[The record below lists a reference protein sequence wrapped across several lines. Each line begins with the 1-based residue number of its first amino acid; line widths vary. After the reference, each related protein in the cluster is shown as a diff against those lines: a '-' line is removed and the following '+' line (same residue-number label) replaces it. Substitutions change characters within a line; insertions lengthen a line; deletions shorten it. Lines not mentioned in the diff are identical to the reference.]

1 MRGAME
7 VLESR
12 FKETEIGLIPEDW
25 EVVKLGEVAEIS
37 SGGSAPQGK
46 KYFEGNSPFIRVQH
60 LDNDNYKVKGCDYI
74 TDEAVKK
81 YKLKLYPKDTIIF
94 PKSGASIYLEKRAK
108 LPFDAYIVSHLM
120 AVRSKSRLLLQD
132 YLFFNLVSKKLSKDK
147 ADNYPTLNISEI
159 SQIPIPLPPLEE
171 QKGIADIL
179 STVQNAIEKTE
190 KVINATKQLKKSI
203 MKHLF
208 TYGAV
213 AVDEIDRVKLKESE
227 IGLIPEHWEVVKL
240 GEVFKITQKPKNLKL
255 ENYNLIP
262 FIPMENIGFGT
273 FNPKYV
279 MKNPKD
285 ILSGTY
291 FEKGDLLLAKITPSF
306 ENGKQSVVND
316 IPIEFG
322 IATTEVIPLKQ
333 TEKSLISYLFYY
345 LMKPE
350 FRKYLALKMEGSTG
364 RKRLPKEVLFNSLIP
379 LPPLDE
385 QQKIANIL
393 TTIDQKIQAEEK
405 KKTVLQNLFKTLLQ
419 QLMTGKIRVKKTK
432 T

>member
-1 MRGAME
+1 ME
-7 VLESR
+7 VVESR

-46 KYFEGNSPFIRVQH
+46 EYFVGNNPFIRVQH
-60 LDNDNYKVKGCDYI
+60 LDNDNYIVKGCDYI

-81 YKLKLYPKDTIIF
+81 YKLKLFPKDTIIF

-120 AVRSKSRLLLQD
+120 AVRSKSHLLLQD

-159 SQIPIPLPPLEE
+159 SQVLIPLPPLEE
-171 QKGIADIL
+171 QKAIADIL
-179 STVQNAIEKTE
+179 SAVQNAIEKTE
-190 KVINATKQLKKSI
+190 KVINATKQLKKSM

-213 AVDEIDRVKLKESE
+213 AVGEIDKVKLKESE
-227 IGLIPEHWEVVKL
+227 IGLIPEHWEVVRL
-240 GEVFKITQKPKNLKL
+240 GQVVKTIKGKKPK
-255 ENYNLIP
+255 
-262 FIPMENIGFGT
+262 
-273 FNPKYV
+273 
-279 MKNPKD
+279 
-285 ILSGTY
+285 ILSENPSKNSLPYLTAEY
-291 FEKGDLLLAKITPSF
+291 FRYGIPNQFVNIEVEKELPVCKKEDVVLIWDGSKAGQVFTGLEGILASTMVKINPIINNLDKSYLYHFLTTKFDYLNSQTT
-306 ENGKQSVVND
+306 GST
-316 IPIEFG
+316 IPHINKTVF
-322 IATTEVIPLKQ
+322 LNL
-333 TEKSLISYLFYY
+333 LISF
-345 LMKPE
+345 
-350 FRKYLALKMEGSTG
+350 
-364 RKRLPKEVLFNSLIP
+364 
-379 LPPLDE
+379 PPLDE

-405 KKTVLQNLFKTLLQ
+405 KKEALQNLFKTLLQ

>member
-1 MRGAME
+1 MREVME
-7 VLESR
+7 VIESG

-25 EVVKLGEVAEIS
+25 EVVRLGKVAEIS

-46 KYFEGNSPFIRVQH
+46 EYFEGNNPFIRVQH
-60 LDNDNYKVKGCDYI
+60 LDNDNYKIKGCDYV

-147 ADNYPTLNISEI
+147 ADNYPTLNISEV
-159 SQIPIPLPPLEE
+159 SQILIPFPPLEE
-171 QKGIADIL
+171 QKAIADIL

-190 KVINATKQLKKSI
+190 KVINATKQLKKSM

-213 AVDEIDRVKLKESE
+213 AVDEIDKVKLKESE
-227 IGLIPEHWEVVKL
+227 IGLIPEDWEVVRLENFMEGFTPNKKL
-240 GEVFKITQKPKNLKL
+240 KQSDYKAIGKFPVIDQSQEYVAGFYDDETMVFDKDLPVILFGDHTRIIKYVDFPFICGADGLKIIIPKENFHRKYFYYALLNLNIPSRGYNRHFKILK
-255 ENYNLIP
+255 
-262 FIPMENIGFGT
+262 
-273 FNPKYV
+273 
-279 MKNPKD
+279 
-285 ILSGTY
+285 
-291 FEKGDLLLAKITPSF
+291 EK
-306 ENGKQSVVND
+306 
-316 IPIEFG
+316 
-322 IATTEVIPLKQ
+322 
-333 TEKSLISYLFYY
+333 
-345 LMKPE
+345 
-350 FRKYLALKMEGSTG
+350 
-364 RKRLPKEVLFNSLIP
+364 LIP

-405 KKTVLQNLFKTLLQ
+405 KKTALQNLFKTLLQ
-419 QLMTGKIRVKKTK
+419 QLMTGKIRVKKAK

>member
-12 FKETEIGLIPEDW
+12 FKETEIGLIPEHW

-159 SQIPIPLPPLEE
+159 SQIPIPLPPL
-171 QKGIADIL
+171 
-179 STVQNAIEKTE
+179 
-190 KVINATKQLKKSI
+190 
-203 MKHLF
+203 
-208 TYGAV
+208 
-213 AVDEIDRVKLKESE
+213 
-227 IGLIPEHWEVVKL
+227 
-240 GEVFKITQKPKNLKL
+240 
-255 ENYNLIP
+255 
-262 FIPMENIGFGT
+262 
-273 FNPKYV
+273 
-279 MKNPKD
+279 
-285 ILSGTY
+285 
-291 FEKGDLLLAKITPSF
+291 
-306 ENGKQSVVND
+306 
-316 IPIEFG
+316 
-322 IATTEVIPLKQ
+322 
-333 TEKSLISYLFYY
+333 
-345 LMKPE
+345 
-350 FRKYLALKMEGSTG
+350 
-364 RKRLPKEVLFNSLIP
+364 
-379 LPPLDE
+379 DE

>member
-12 FKETEIGLIPEDW
+12 FKETEIGLIPEHW

-213 AVDEIDRVKLKESE
+213 AVDKIDRVKLKESE

-240 GEVFKITQKPKNLKL
+240 ENVMEGFTPNKKLKQSDYKAIGKFPVIDQGQEYVAGFYDDETMVFDKDLPVILFGDHTRIIKYVDFPFICGADGLKIIIPKENFHRKYFYYALLNLNIPSRGYNRHFKILK
-255 ENYNLIP
+255 
-262 FIPMENIGFGT
+262 
-273 FNPKYV
+273 
-279 MKNPKD
+279 
-285 ILSGTY
+285 
-291 FEKGDLLLAKITPSF
+291 EK
-306 ENGKQSVVND
+306 
-316 IPIEFG
+316 
-322 IATTEVIPLKQ
+322 
-333 TEKSLISYLFYY
+333 
-345 LMKPE
+345 
-350 FRKYLALKMEGSTG
+350 
-364 RKRLPKEVLFNSLIP
+364 LIP

-405 KKTVLQNLFKTLLQ
+405 KKTALKNLFKTLLR